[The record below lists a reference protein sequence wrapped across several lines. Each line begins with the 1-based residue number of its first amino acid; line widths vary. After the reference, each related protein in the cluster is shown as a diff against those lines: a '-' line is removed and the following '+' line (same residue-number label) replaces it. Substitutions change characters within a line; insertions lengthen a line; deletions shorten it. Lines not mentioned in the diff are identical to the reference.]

1 MHMMTNKTRQLPQ
14 VDYLFGATSMWK
26 YQAATSGSPID
37 ADIGKVHK
45 NAPSS
50 FSLSLLFM
58 ETPTSTCY
66 TYTRTKYM
74 YVTNKL
80 RPTTP
85 HLAK

>member
-26 YQAATSGSPID
+26 YEAATSWNPID

-45 NAPSS
+45 NAPSL

-58 ETPTSTCY
+58 ETPTFTCY
-66 TYTRTKYM
+66 TLPPSRKVM
-74 YVTNKL
+74 SQ
-80 RPTTP
+80 
-85 HLAK
+85 